1 MSEDLWGD
9 VMQGDNW
16 GVPRGCRFLALSKVV
31 IQQGPEVV
39 AAATEESL
47 REESSGGTSAG
58 IRPQVLA
65 QQGQEGTG
73 TL

>member
-1 MSEDLWGD
+1 
-9 VMQGDNW
+9 MQGDNW

-31 IQQGPEVV
+31 IQQGPKVV

-47 REESSGGTSAG
+47 REESSEGTSAG

-65 QQGQEGTG
+65 QEGQEGTG